1 MEDTPPTKV
10 QLEVRINNFNMSR
23 QIWVIICVVYFLL
36 KPTVKNQFVHVI
48 YTYKWINPSIEVN
61 ADQVK
66 DVVYFKSKRIH
77 QVDSRNFVRSLTL

>member
-23 QIWVIICVVYFLL
+23 QILVIICMVYFLL
-36 KPTVKNQFVHVI
+36 KPTVKNQFVH
-48 YTYKWINPSIEVN
+48 TYKWINPSIEVN

-66 DVVYFKSKRIH
+66 DVVYFKSKQIH
-77 QVDSRNFVRSLTL
+77 QVDSRNFIRSLTL

>member
-10 QLEVRINNFNMSR
+10 QLEGRINNFNMSR
-23 QIWVIICVVYFLL
+23 QILVIICMVYFLL
-36 KPTVKNQFVHVI
+36 KPTVKNQFVH
-48 YTYKWINPSIEVN
+48 TYKWINPSIEVN

-77 QVDSRNFVRSLTL
+77 QVDSRNFIRSLTL